1 MLGTV
6 PLHILN
12 RISGQIFLIFK
23 YKMRFNR
30 NNGEELNS
38 GLLLY
43 GTKET
48 VRDSL
53 GKNPKTKFID
63 EGRLKFKYKSIRVM
77 DYNQYYGI
85 ANKLDIKVKAYYVKN
100 IEESHIVQI
109 ADDYFDIVKIDYD
122 NERMYMYLYLAK
134 RRSLDD

>member
-1 MLGTV
+1 
-6 PLHILN
+6 
-12 RISGQIFLIFK
+12 
-23 YKMRFNR
+23 MRFNR

-53 GKNPKTKFID
+53 GKNPKTD
-63 EGRLKFKYKSIRVM
+63 LTVEGRLKFKYKSIREM

-85 ANKLDIKVKAYYVKN
+85 SNKLDIKVKAYYVMN
-100 IEESHIVQI
+100 IEESHIVKI
-109 ADDYFDIVKIDYD
+109 DKYFFDIVKIDYD
-122 NERMYMYLYLAK
+122 NERKYMYLYLARK
-134 RRSLDD
+134 RSLDD

>member
-1 MLGTV
+1 
-6 PLHILN
+6 
-12 RISGQIFLIFK
+12 
-23 YKMRFNR
+23 MRFNR

-38 GLLLY
+38 GILFY

-48 VRDSL
+48 KRDNL

-63 EGRLKFKYKSIRVM
+63 EGRLKFKYKSIREM

-85 ANKLDIKVKAYYVKN
+85 SNKLDIKVKAYYVKN